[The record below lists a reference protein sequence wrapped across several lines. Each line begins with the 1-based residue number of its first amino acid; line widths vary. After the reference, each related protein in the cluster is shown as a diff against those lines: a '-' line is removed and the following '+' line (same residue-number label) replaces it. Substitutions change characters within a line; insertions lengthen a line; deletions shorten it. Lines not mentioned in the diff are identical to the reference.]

1 MEKIKVIR
9 LVCGAVIVGGFFLPW
24 MDMGEMGEMMSGLA
38 AMAGGDFSPTFSAF
52 QLASGGEEIPGDS
65 YPLLWVVPVFG
76 LLTAIAK
83 SRKQLFLGS
92 IGAIVIIMIASPYSA
107 GGGAMISEGMTV
119 WAYGKILSLLG
130 LIAIMFTGSKDDSN
144 SQAATNTQAAPSK
157 DFYE

>member
-1 MEKIKVIR
+1 MRKIKLI
-9 LVCGAVIVGGFFLPW
+9 CGAVIVGGFFLPW
-24 MDMGEMGEMMSGLA
+24 LDMGEMGEMMSEFA
-38 AMAGGDFSPTFSAF
+38 ALAGGEISPNISGFK
-52 QLASGGEEIPGDS
+52 LASSGDGAS
-65 YPLLWVVPVFG
+65 LIASPLLFLVPVFG
-76 LLTAIAK
+76 LLAAIAK

-130 LIAIMFTGSKDDSN
+130 LIAIMFTGSTDDSN